1 LAGLS
6 NRLDTS
12 DKCKGLAGGPLLH
25 TRIRHD
31 LYSTAVD
38 DCGVTQFVDCTF
50 ASQLGETDQENHRDN
65 GHNQSSDFIVV
76 ERSLEEQNT
85 YTGQEQAPLIG
96 SIQRV

>member
-38 DCGVTQFVDCTF
+38 DCGVTKGTGYFFVLSPHFTQRGS
-50 ASQLGETDQENHRDN
+50 ASWTHGTLK
-65 GHNQSSDFIVV
+65 
-76 ERSLEEQNT
+76 
-85 YTGQEQAPLIG
+85 PK
-96 SIQRV
+96 